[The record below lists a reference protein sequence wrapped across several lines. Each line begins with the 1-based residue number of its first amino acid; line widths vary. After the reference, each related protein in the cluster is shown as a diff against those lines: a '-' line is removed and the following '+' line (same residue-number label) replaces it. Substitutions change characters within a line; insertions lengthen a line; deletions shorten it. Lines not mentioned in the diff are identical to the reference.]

1 MAGVG
6 HHGQMQ
12 APIDQVRIET
22 SAAIIEAVARSR
34 RRDTLRFR
42 LIFFATW
49 LVLLGLIVGGLL
61 AANKIDAEFLGK
73 WQGFILAGISVTILV
88 SASSIAIAIVFA
100 VLGALGRL
108 SKHPVVYA
116 IASFYVSL
124 VRGTPLIVQILFI
137 YLALP
142 QIWEGFAGVPT
153 LVLGVFAL
161 AFNYGA
167 YMTEVFR
174 AGIQAI
180 PRGQL
185 EAAAAIGMTDRMTM
199 RRIILPQ
206 AIRIVTPAI
215 GNEFIAMI
223 KDSALVSLLG
233 VQELLWRAQRVGT
246 QNFRAL
252 EALLLAALVYW
263 VLTII
268 FSILQDRLEK
278 RMAES
283 DRRV

>member
-1 MAGVG
+1 MTSV
-6 HHGQMQ
+6 Q
-12 APIDQVRIET
+12 T
-22 SAAIIEAVARSR
+22 SAAIVEAVARSR
-34 RRDTLRFR
+34 RRDQLQFR
-42 LIFFATW
+42 LVFLGTW
-49 LVLLGLIVGGLL
+49 LVLVGIIVGGLV
-61 AANKIDAEFLGK
+61 AADKIDLEFLGK
-73 WQGFILAGISVTILV
+73 WQTFILGGIPITILV
-88 SASSIAIAIVFA
+88 SISSITVAIVFA

-108 SKHPVVYA
+108 SPRPVIYGL
-116 IASFYVSL
+116 ASFYVSL

-153 LVLGVFAL
+153 IVLGTFAL

-206 AIRIVTPAI
+206 AVRIVTPAI

-252 EALLLAALVYW
+252 EALLVAALVYW
-263 VLTII
+263 ILTIV
-268 FSILQDRLEK
+268 FSLLQDRLEK

-283 DRRV
+283 DRRL

>member
-1 MAGVG
+1 
-6 HHGQMQ
+6 MQ
-12 APIDQVRIET
+12 APVDQVRIET
-22 SAAIIEAVARSR
+22 SAAMVEAVAQSR
-34 RRDTLRFR
+34 RREQRRFR
-42 LIFFATW
+42 LTFVGTW
-49 LVLLGLIVGGLL
+49 LILCLLIVGGLV
-61 AANKIDAEFLGK
+61 AANKIDLEFLGR
-73 WQGFILAGISVTILV
+73 WQQFILTGIPVTIVV
-88 SASSIAIAIVFA
+88 SATSIAIAVVFA
-100 VLGALGRL
+100 ILGALGRL
-108 SKHPVVYA
+108 SPRPVIYA

-153 LVLGVFAL
+153 IVLGIFAL

-174 AGIQAI
+174 AGIEAI

-185 EAAAAIGMTDRMTM
+185 EAASALGMTDRMTM

-252 EALLLAALVYW
+252 EALLVAAVVYW

-268 FSILQDRLEK
+268 FSVLQDRLEK

-283 DRRV
+283 DRRL